1 MDKIQFNVPMN
12 TNISTPSAYSEALSY
27 YEDVQL
33 FRQLLKLV
41 IDGLNALIDK
51 EDSDYKDSLK
61 QLKDNVDMLDKIKE
75 NKDFIT
81 NQRKLSIDGNFT
93 GSWWGIEK
101 PVHVEGGIDGVVIQ
115 LQNLVGELS
124 TLQTNDK
131 TKIVNS
137 INEVLTNLNS
147 FKESTISQL
156 NENTQQ
162 LSFVD
167 RLKAKFVYGLKG
179 DRTNETDKFYNAIND
194 LYNKG
199 SGSLYLPNGVYCV
212 DWLYLLDGVNLI
224 SEENAIIKR
233 TKWSGD
239 VPGGAGEF
247 VYLLGMKNIVIDG
260 IIFDANSEYVGA
272 NTPSQRTGGDNCFA
286 VGKGGRTSGNSGVLP
301 TIALRDSTVLAEN
314 IKIRNCTVRGFKY
327 DDSIMGGRA
336 ITSHPGCKNIYFTNN
351 TIEDCSYGLDAQ
363 AYTGANNSTTEIF
376 YLHNTVINCE
386 RAGFNAY
393 RGEALAGF
401 DYSLSVMS
409 VYLDGNT
416 FINCGTLTGFAPITF
431 DRATGI
437 KASGTNTIFNDT
449 SHSIETVFRGACG
462 NSNLN
467 GFVVNV
473 INPISSVYDFTP
485 LAGANTSVFDF
496 RSIVGNNIFNVITD
510 YFLKSE
516 TGSRLNNM
524 CFSPTNFV
532 NGTINVAVGNT
543 YTNTLSCILDLVY
556 NGKRLIGDNP
566 SVMNKDQNELFLN
579 GVVNLGY
586 LNFTSGS
593 TTAIVKPN
601 GKTDLSL
608 QCSVGENILLT
619 SAGTKIQNSAWDGR
633 HLILGSW
640 HIWIDASGRLRM
652 KASAPTTESDG
663 VIIGTQT

>member
-1 MDKIQFNVPMN
+1 MKIAIPADEKSLASNVCVSFGRTPYFLIYDADMKESVFLDNSAAAGTGGAGIKAAQTIVDNKAN
-12 TNISTPSAYSEALSY
+12 TALTNSTNAVAISNNAMAQVTSTTA
-27 YEDVQL
+27 
-33 FRQLLKLV
+33 RQTDLENTFK
-41 IDGLNALIDK
+41 GLTINAGNSNAEIVAGR
-51 EDSDYKDSLK
+51 Y
-61 QLKDNVDMLDKIKE
+61 DNVNNKLYDYIPDRLD
-75 NKDFIT
+75 
-81 NQRKLSIDGNFT
+81 NF
-93 GSWWGIEK
+93 S
-101 PVHVEGGIDGVVIQ
+101 
-115 LQNLVGELS
+115 
-124 TLQTNDK
+124 
-131 TKIVNS
+131 
-137 INEVLTNLNS
+137 
-147 FKESTISQL
+147 SQL
-156 NENTQQ
+156 NDNTQQ

-167 RLKAKFVYGLKG
+167 RLKAKFVYGFKG
-179 DRTNETDKFYNAIND
+179 DGTNETDKFYNAIND

-247 VYLLGMKNIVIDG
+247 VYLLGMKDIVIDG
-260 IIFDANSEYVGA
+260 IIFDANAEYVGT
-272 NTPSQRTGGDNCFA
+272 NTPSHRTGGDNCFA
-286 VGKGGRTSGNSGVLP
+286 VGRGGRTSGNNGALP

-314 IKIRNCTVRGFKY
+314 IKIKNCTVRGFKY
-327 DDSIMGGRA
+327 DDSVMGGRA

-363 AYTGANNSTTEIF
+363 AYTGANNSTTDIF

-473 INPISSVYDFTP
+473 INPISSVYNFTP

-532 NGTINVAVGNT
+532 NGTINVAVGNA
-543 YTNTLSCILDLVY
+543 YTNTLSCLLDLVY
-556 NGKRLIGDNP
+556 NGKRLIGNNP
-566 SVMNKDQNELFLN
+566 SVMSKDQNELFLN
-579 GVVNLGY
+579 DVVNLGY

-593 TTAIVKPN
+593 STAIVKPN

-619 SAGTKIQNSAWDGR
+619 SAGTKINNSNWDGR
-633 HLILGSW
+633 HLLLGSW

-663 VIIGTQT
+663 VIIGTQS